1 MTLTHHAEARIQQR
15 AIPPFMIELLERFGS
30 EMRCNGAERLFFDK
44 AARKRLE
51 RHMGGPR
58 SLRHVE
64 PWLNVYLV
72 IGDNGRL
79 VTAAHRSKRFNR
91 H

>member
-1 MTLTHHAEARIQQR
+1 MTLTQHAAVRLQQR
-15 AIPPFMIELLERFGS
+15 AIPPYVIEFLERFGT
-30 EMRCNGAERLFFDK
+30 EARCGGADRLFFDK

-58 SLRHVE
+58 ALRHVE
-64 PWLNVYLV
+64 PWLNLYVV
-72 IGDNGRL
+72 IGDNGR
-79 VTAAHRSKRFNR
+79 VITAGHRYR

>member
-1 MTLTHHAEARIQQR
+1 MSITHHAAERLQQR
-15 AIPPFMIELLERFGS
+15 AIPPFMVELLERFGS
-30 EMRCNGAERLFFDK
+30 AMRCGKAEKLFFDK

-51 RHMGGPR
+51 RHLGGPR

-64 PWLNVYLV
+64 RWLNLYLV
-72 IGDNGRL
+72 IGDNGNL
-79 VTAAHRSKRFNR
+79 VTVAYRSQRLNR

>member
-1 MTLTHHAEARIQQR
+1 MTVTRHAAARMQQR
-15 AIPPFMIELLERFGS
+15 AIPPFIVELLERFGS
-30 EMRCNGAERLFFDK
+30 ELRCGGADQLFFDK
-44 AARKRLE
+44 AARRRLE
-51 RHMGGPR
+51 HHMGGRR

-72 IGDNGRL
+72 ISDNGRL
-79 VTAAHRSKRFNR
+79 ITVAHRSGRLNR

>member
-1 MTLTHHAEARIQQR
+1 MIITHHAAERLQQR
-15 AIPPFMIELLERFGS
+15 AIPPFMVELLERFGTAR
-30 EMRCNGAERLFFDK
+30 RCGKAEKLFFDK

-51 RHMGGPR
+51 RHLGGPR

-64 PWLNVYLV
+64 RWLNLYLV
-72 IGDNGRL
+72 IGDNGSL
-79 VTAAHRSKRFNR
+79 VTVAYRSQRLNR

>member
-1 MTLTHHAEARIQQR
+1 MSVARHAAVRLQQR
-15 AIPPFMIELLERFGS
+15 AIPPFIIELLKRFGS
-30 EMRCNGAERLFFDK
+30 EMRCGGAERLFFDK
-44 AARKRLE
+44 AARKGIE
-51 RHMGGPR
+51 HHMGGHR

-64 PWLNVYLV
+64 PWLNVYAV

-79 VTAAHRSKRFNR
+79 VTVAHRSRRLKQ

>member
-1 MTLTHHAEARIQQR
+1 MSLTHHASVRLQQR
-15 AIPPFMIELLERFGS
+15 AIPPFMVELLERFGTT
-30 EMRCNGAERLFFDK
+30 MRCDGAERLFFDK

-51 RHMGGPR
+51 RHLGGHR

-64 PWLNVYLV
+64 PWLNVYVV

-79 VTAAHRSKRFNR
+79 VTVGHRSKRLNR
-91 H
+91 L